1 MILRHEFFSQIRHI
15 VLLLRKAWAG
25 LFPRAE
31 QFGLFHGSPF
41 LTYYDLQM
49 SRRF

>member
-31 QFGLFHGSPF
+31 QFGLFMEAHSS
-41 LTYYDLQM
+41 LIMTC
-49 SRRF
+49 R